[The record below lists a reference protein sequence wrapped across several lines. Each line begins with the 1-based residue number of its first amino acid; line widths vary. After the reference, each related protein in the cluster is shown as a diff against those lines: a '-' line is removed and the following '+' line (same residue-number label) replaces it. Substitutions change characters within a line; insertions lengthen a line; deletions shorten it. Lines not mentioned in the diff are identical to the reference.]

1 MSLFIGDDEPDGA
14 SGEGR
19 ERPDRGPSLAGMT
32 PELLEAILAFLGP
45 KPGAEMTE
53 RDRGFWK
60 GLPFA
65 SKSFSQ
71 ALHNLHIPFAKNT
84 IEFDTIENV
93 RQRIL
98 NSGPTYAL
106 GALTLRCGAV
116 ECDLTVLQGCP
127 QLLALRVE
135 YYEDKRGDLSAIP
148 EFCPNLQ
155 SLTFFRGQI
164 TDVAPLARCDN
175 LHTLELTDVAP
186 LADVAPLSACRA
198 LHTLNIISC
207 EEVVDGAKLPTST
220 TLHTLN
226 LSGCEQLSNVEAL
239 AGCTAL
245 HTLDLSYCST
255 LHDLSPLLSC
265 TALRQLN
272 ITGCELTVPE
282 ELKNKPEL
290 RIEMSETIPI
300 TAL

>member
-1 MSLFIGDDEPDGA
+1 MSLFIGDDGPDVA

-19 ERPDRGPSLAGMT
+19 ERPDRGPSLADMT

-45 KPGAEMTE
+45 KPGARMREE
-53 RDRGFWK
+53 DREFWK
-60 GLPFA
+60 ELQFA
-65 SKSFSQ
+65 SEPIRQ
-71 ALHNLHIPFAKNT
+71 ALHNLNIPFLKNI
-84 IEFDTIENV
+84 IEFDTIEKV
-93 RQRIL
+93 RRRIVD
-98 NSGPTYAL
+98 SGPTYAL
-106 GALTLRCGAV
+106 AALTLQCVAS
-116 ECDLTVLQGCP
+116 ECNLTVLRGSP

-135 YYEDKRGDLSAIP
+135 RYNGRVDGLSAIP
-148 EFCPNLQ
+148 DFCPNLQ

-175 LHTLELTDVAP
+175 LHTLELTDVAL

-198 LHTLNIISC
+198 LHTLHIIDC
-207 EEVVDGAKLPTST
+207 NEVVDGAKLPTST

-245 HTLDLSYCST
+245 HTLDLSHCIT
-255 LHDLSPLLSC
+255 LHDLIPLRSC
-265 TALRQLN
+265 TALRHLN
-272 ITGCELTVPE
+272 ITGCLLTVPDELRNNE
-282 ELKNKPEL
+282 ELDIN
-290 RIEMSETIPI
+290 IFETIPI